1 MEKQF
6 LINQFKLDRHVLY
19 IIKDYVFETVIVRDK
34 NYRYKERNLS
44 YLRERIN
51 IKTYA
56 FEMGELN
63 EIIEMPNMFYRNID
77 NKYDDIT
84 SYLNECWL
92 AIEEEIVLLWKKY
105 AIQRE
110 KTYETENKE
119 INDLND
125 RTATPVPLEFGLNH
139 LRDNEINVVLTKA
152 SIYDDICWKQLRSD
166 IINYGEYFDINLV
179 PFKDIY
185 FMCMEG
191 RDIYMQTFLEDGSLT
206 LYRKGVLDEDNDTIL
221 NDRHSWWKEIHLS
234 SGELCSVNPSTNAI
248 YKSWSY
254 QKSNIIGALYNNE
267 IVLF

>member
-6 LINQFKLDRHVLY
+6 LINQFKLDRHILY
-19 IIKDYVFETVIVRDK
+19 IIKDYVFETVLVRDK
-34 NYRYKERNLS
+34 NRRYKERNLS

-56 FEMGELN
+56 FEMGELY
-63 EIIEMPNMFYRNID
+63 EIIEMPNMFYREID
-77 NKYDDIT
+77 NKYDVMS

-119 INDLND
+119 IHDLNE
-125 RTATPVPLEFGLNH
+125 PSFHNH
-139 LRDNEINVVLTKA
+139 LRNNEIDVVLTKA
-152 SIYDDICWKQLRSD
+152 SIYDAICWKQLRSD
-166 IINYGEYFDINLV
+166 IIIYGEYFDINLV

-191 RDIYMQTFLEDGSLT
+191 RDIYTHF
-206 LYRKGVLDEDNDTIL
+206 
-221 NDRHSWWKEIHLS
+221 
-234 SGELCSVNPSTNAI
+234 
-248 YKSWSY
+248 
-254 QKSNIIGALYNNE
+254 
-267 IVLF
+267 F